1 MNNHTLVAGFAEGK
15 LLRLERPLS
24 FWGGIDPDTG
34 NVTDPRHP
42 QHGQTIAHRVLAMEK
57 IIGSSSGSSILLE
70 LISNGNAPA
79 AIVLLEPDA
88 ILALAAIVGKELGH
102 PPLPI
107 VQVSPEVF
115 ATLANVLRIH
125 QDGSIE
131 ALN

>member
-1 MNNHTLVAGFAEGK
+1 MKNHPLVSGFAEGT

-24 FWGGIDPDTG
+24 FWGGIDPDSG
-34 NVTDPRHP
+34 HVTDPRHP
-42 QHGQTIAHRVLAMEK
+42 QYGQTIAHRVLAMEK

-79 AIVLLEPDA
+79 AIVLMEPDA

-102 PPLPI
+102 TALPI
-107 VQVSPEVF
+107 LQVNREVF
-115 ATLANVLRIH
+115 ATLPDVLRIH